1 MQSPDLF
8 SNITAPDFDFFLT
21 EKDWYV
27 TITILSRGRVTM

>member
-8 SNITAPDFDFFLT
+8 SNITAPDFVFFLT
-21 EKDWYV
+21 EKAWYV

>member
-1 MQSPDLF
+1 MQSPDLLL
-8 SNITAPDFDFFLT
+8 NITALDFVFFLT

>member
-8 SNITAPDFDFFLT
+8 SNITTPDFVFFLT